1 MISPLLAAAG
11 DQVALLF
18 IELGALVV
26 GMAVLARLAGR
37 MGLSPIPLYLLA
49 GLAFGEGGLLPLDLS
64 ADFVEVGAELGVV
77 LLLFMLG
84 LEYTGEE
91 LASSLRH
98 GIRAAI
104 LDLLLN
110 FTPGLLLGLLLG
122 WDPVAAVLLGGVT
135 YISSSGVIA
144 KGLSDLNRLGNRETP
159 SILTLLV
166 SEDLVMAV
174 YLPLIAVLLVGSA
187 LSAALVSLGVALGA
201 VIVVLAI
208 AVRFGEPVS
217 RLVFSRSNE
226 VLLLTLFGLV
236 LLVSGIAQRLQ
247 VSAAVGAFLVGI
259 ALSGE
264 VAERARE
271 LLAPLRDLFAAVFFV
286 FFGLQVDP
294 TSIPSVAVLAVG
306 LGLVSG
312 ATKFATGWYAAR
324 RAGVRIRGRVRAGV
338 TLVARGEFSIVIA
351 GLGIA
356 AGIEPQLGPVSAAYV
371 LLMAVAGPLLMRAA
385 EPLGAAIDERARRR
399 ATGVTTPSA

>member
-1 MISPLLAAAG
+1 MTMPIVAAAG
-11 DQVALLF
+11 DDVALLF

-26 GMAVLARLAGR
+26 VLAVLARLAGR
-37 MGLSPIPLYLLA
+37 LGLSPIPLYLLA
-49 GLAFGEGGLLPLDLS
+49 GLAFGDGGLLPLDIT
-64 ADFVEVGAELGVV
+64 ADFVAVGAEIGVV

-91 LASSLRH
+91 LANSLRH
-98 GIRAAI
+98 GVRAAV
-104 LDLLLN
+104 LDFVLN
-110 FTPGLLLGLLLG
+110 FTPGLVLGLALG
-122 WDPVAAVLLGGVT
+122 WTVLAAVLLGGVT

-144 KGLSDLNRLGNRETP
+144 KGLADLRRLGNRETP

-166 SEDLVMAV
+166 SEDLVMAM
-174 YLPLIAVLLVGSA
+174 YLPLIAVLLVGDA
-187 LSAALVSLGVALGA
+187 LSAAVLSLAIALAAVAL
-201 VIVVLAI
+201 VLGI

-217 RLVFSRSNE
+217 RLVLSHSNE

-286 FFGLQVDP
+286 FFGLQIDP
-294 TSIPSVAVLAVG
+294 SSIPPVAVLAVL

-312 ATKFATGWYAAR
+312 ATKFATGWYAAN
-324 RAGVRIRGRVRAGV
+324 RAGVRRRGRVRAGAA
-338 TLVARGEFSIVIA
+338 LIARGEFSIVIA
-351 GLGIA
+351 GLGVA
-356 AGIEPQLGPVSAAYV
+356 AGVEPELGALSAAYV
-371 LLMAVAGPLLMRAA
+371 LLMAVAGPLVMRAA
-385 EPLGAAIDERARRR
+385 EPVGVALDRRSRERLQ
-399 ATGVTTPSA
+399 AT